1 MTSDVLPPSVVHTAP
16 RAAFSTPGARAFAC
30 CRKEGQGEFRRECV
44 HMILA
49 FRIFVM
55 IFVLSYARVYEYTM
69 TIDSRYVVVIDRL
82 YIVCRLYP
90 RTSNIAARS

>member
-1 MTSDVLPPSVVHTAP
+1 M
-16 RAAFSTPGARAFAC
+16 
-30 CRKEGQGEFRRECV
+30 